1 MKIIFKNET
10 LFIYFFIKQNEK
22 KKIKTTIICEN
33 KLYKYKIKLNYNF
46 YFWNY
51 IKQIKH
57 FNNLN
62 FILKITTHIFS
73 FYIRAIILI
82 FII

>member
-51 IKQIKH
+51 IKH

>member
-46 YFWNY
+46 Y
-51 IKQIKH
+51 
-57 FNNLN
+57 
-62 FILKITTHIFS
+62 
-73 FYIRAIILI
+73 IRAIIFSL
-82 FII
+82 